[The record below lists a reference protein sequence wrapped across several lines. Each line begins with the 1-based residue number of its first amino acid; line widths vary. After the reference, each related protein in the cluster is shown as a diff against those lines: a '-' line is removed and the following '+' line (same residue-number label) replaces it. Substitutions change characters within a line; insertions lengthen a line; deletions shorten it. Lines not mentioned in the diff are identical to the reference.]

1 MKNIIWKNIPGINGY
16 GDALNRLSYLYR
28 SNEDTIVKCSFHDK
42 IENWKKV
49 NFVRKNVL
57 VRNPNFRMNCT
68 QGRFFERLSV
78 KYRITP
84 WYLNPKHDYWPA
96 RVMHNKKSTG
106 KVAFHFYFNNF
117 APNVRIMLDSLEFF
131 CKEYRG
137 DVKILEK
144 NINALGLETVHLY
157 DVDDNRGFKVMKNPV
172 ECIQANMEIL
182 QNCDYYVGSEGF
194 MAHVCR
200 AMRVPGL
207 FYRNDR
213 KRYDY
218 IAISNTL
225 EQPIHSMVSSEEEIL
240 FHLKS

>member
-28 SNEDTIVKCSFHDK
+28 SNEDIIVKCSFHDK

-106 KVAFHFYFNNF
+106 NIG
-117 APNVRIMLDSLEFF
+117 VRSSI
-131 CKEYRG
+131 
-137 DVKILEK
+137 VP
-144 NINALGLETVHLY
+144 INARLPKRGLPLKPLGAIYSLPGV
-157 DVDDNRGFKVMKNPV
+157 
-172 ECIQANMEIL
+172 I
-182 QNCDYYVGSEGF
+182 
-194 MAHVCR
+194 
-200 AMRVPGL
+200 VPI
-207 FYRNDR
+207 R
-213 KRYDY
+213 
-218 IAISNTL
+218 
-225 EQPIHSMVSSEEEIL
+225 
-240 FHLKS
+240 